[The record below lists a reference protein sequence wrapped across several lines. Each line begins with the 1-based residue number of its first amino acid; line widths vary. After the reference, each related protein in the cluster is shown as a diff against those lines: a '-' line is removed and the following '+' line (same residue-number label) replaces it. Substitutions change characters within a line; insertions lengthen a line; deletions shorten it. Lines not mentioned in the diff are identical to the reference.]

1 MKNKKAPVKFIKRKT
16 PQDDGPYGEAE
27 TVLGTERS
35 VNIVGPKIYQR
46 PQTNIKGNPS
56 IKRPWTRLRKKF

>member
-16 PQDDGPYGEAE
+16 PQDGGPYGEAE
-27 TVLGTERS
+27 TVRS
-35 VNIVGPKIYQR
+35 VNVVGPKIYQT
-46 PQTNIKGNPS
+46 PQTNLKGNPS